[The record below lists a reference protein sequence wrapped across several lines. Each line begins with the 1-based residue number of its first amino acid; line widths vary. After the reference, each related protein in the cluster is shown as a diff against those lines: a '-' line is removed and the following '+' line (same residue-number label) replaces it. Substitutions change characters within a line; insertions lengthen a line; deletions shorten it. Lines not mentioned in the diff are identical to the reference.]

1 MSKRATSLRY
11 SGGDPVYGT
20 SVAGVPARDLD
31 DADIAALS
39 DDQYRDATA
48 PHPATGKPLY
58 AEPGSKPSAPPKK
71 DAEG

>member
-1 MSKRATSLRY
+1 MSKRASALKY

-20 SVAGVPARDLD
+20 HLAGVPARDLD
-31 DADIAALS
+31 EQDIAAMS

-58 AEPGSKPSAPPKK
+58 SEPGAKQTAPKK
-71 DAEG
+71 DDKAD